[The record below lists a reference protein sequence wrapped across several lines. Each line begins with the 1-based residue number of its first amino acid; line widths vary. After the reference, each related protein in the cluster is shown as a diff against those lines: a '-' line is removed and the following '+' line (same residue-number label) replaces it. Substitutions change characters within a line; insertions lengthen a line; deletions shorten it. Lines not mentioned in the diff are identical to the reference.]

1 MSAEASSLDLIALA
15 EGLREGTFSAR
26 ELMEAAI
33 ERVERLDPKLNSV
46 IHRDFEWALEQAD
59 RPLDPSA
66 PLSGVPFLMKDIG
79 GEQAGRP
86 LGAGMALLSRHDYR
100 PEVDSYFTQKIRASG
115 LIPFGRTNTPE
126 LALLPTTEPLAHG
139 PTHNPW
145 NPDYSAGGS
154 SGGSAAAVAAGLVA
168 GAHARDGGG
177 SIRGPASMCG
187 LVGLKPTRGRCSFG
201 PGMGER
207 WGGFSNE
214 FVVTR
219 TVRDSALLLDQVAG
233 PMPGDP
239 YTAPLPGS
247 SFLSVL
253 GEAPRPLRIGVMAG
267 PLRGLLPHADFVA
280 AVENCARVLESL
292 GHEVEDAY
300 PEALEDSETIIHYV
314 TTVTCHVARAVE
326 SWGQKLGV
334 EVGPDDVEPLT
345 WALTERG
352 RETSATTLIASTE
365 YVHRF
370 GRRVAEFW
378 EGGFDLL
385 LTPTQAAPPPALGE
399 LASDPE
405 NPLAPFIAS
414 SPYGLYTLPF
424 NLSGQPAISLPA
436 GFTQGDAKW
445 PEGLPLGVQLVAR
458 QGEERLLLALA
469 QQWEQAEPWSHHAPP
484 IFG

>member
-1 MSAEASSLDLIALA
+1 MSSASPHLDLTALA
-15 EGLREGTFSAR
+15 EGLRAGTFSAR
-26 ELMEAAI
+26 ELMEDAI
-33 ERVERLDPKLNSV
+33 RRVEGVDPQLNSV

-66 PLSGVPFLMKDIG
+66 PFSGVPFLMKDIG

-100 PEVDSYFTQKIRASG
+100 AEADSYFTEKIRASG
-115 LIPFGRTNTPE
+115 LIPLGRTNTPE
-126 LALLPTTEPLAHG
+126 LALLPTTEPLSHG
-139 PTHNPW
+139 PTRNPW
-145 NPDYSAGGS
+145 NPEYSAGGS
-154 SGGSAAAVAAGLVA
+154 SGGSASAVAAGLVSA
-168 GAHARDGGG
+168 AHASDGGG

-207 WGGFSNE
+207 WGGFSSE

-233 PMPGDP
+233 RMPGDP
-239 YTAPLPGS
+239 YTAPLPTA
-247 SFLSVL
+247 SFVSALS
-253 GEAPRPLRIGVMAG
+253 EAPRPLRIGVMAG

-280 AVENCARVLESL
+280 AVEDCARIMESL
-292 GHEVEDAY
+292 GHEVEEAY
-300 PEALEDSETIIHYV
+300 PEALEDSATIVHYV

-334 EVGPDDVEPLT
+334 EVGPEDVEPLT

-352 RETSATTLIASTE
+352 LQTPATSLIASTE

-378 EGGFDLL
+378 EKGFDLL
-385 LTPTQAAPPPALGE
+385 LTPTQAAPPPRIGE
-399 LASDPE
+399 LGSDPE
-405 NPLAPFIAS
+405 NPLAPFLAS
-414 SPYGLYTLPF
+414 APYGVYTLPF

-436 GFTQGDAKW
+436 GFTRGDEKW
-445 PEGLPLGVQLVAR
+445 PSGLPLGVQFVAR
-458 QGEERLLLALA
+458 QGEERLLFSVAR
-469 QQWEQAEPWSHHAPP
+469 QWEQAAPWAHHVPP